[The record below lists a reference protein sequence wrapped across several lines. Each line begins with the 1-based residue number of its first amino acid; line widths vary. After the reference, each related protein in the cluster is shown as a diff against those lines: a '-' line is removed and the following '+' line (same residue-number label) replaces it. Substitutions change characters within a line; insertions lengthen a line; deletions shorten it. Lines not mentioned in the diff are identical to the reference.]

1 MRGEHLTPAFD
12 RLPRMLLLSLAG
24 CALMPMANAG
34 ALAKLTAAL
43 PDMPA
48 PPQGEVQWVAR
59 SMRMNGL
66 PMTLKTF
73 QSRLDPEQVFN
84 HYESI
89 AGRWGRHEFRRLR
102 RLTNSNHRLLSIRS
116 ARHHI
121 TVEARATI
129 RGCEGTITVSMPPE
143 RAIPDA
149 DSVFPRSAN
158 ARIVSR
164 QEYEDDGIEA
174 EHLSLASA
182 GSVRAEAHA
191 FAAALRRGGWQI
203 LRHQTMQAQIRGV
216 VIEAQRGGQHALLT
230 LQPDRSGLSS
240 TAIVVVWRKS

>member
-1 MRGEHLTPAFD
+1 MSVRNEQGKETTD

-34 ALAKLTAAL
+34 ALAKVTAAL
-43 PDMPA
+43 PDVPA

-73 QSRLDPEQVFN
+73 QSRLDPEHVLN

-89 AGRWGRHEFRRLR
+89 AGRWGRNEYRRS
-102 RLTNSNHRLLSIRS
+102 TVNGNRLLSIRS
-116 ARHHI
+116 ARYHI
-121 TVEARATI
+121 TVEARGTV
-129 RGCEGTITVSMPPE
+129 RGCEGTITVSTPPE
-143 RAIPDA
+143 QSAAAVRTA
-149 DSVFPRSAN
+149 FPHPPT

-174 EHLSLASA
+174 EHLSLSSA
-182 GSVRAEAHA
+182 RSATVEAQA
-191 FAAALRRGGWQI
+191 FVTLLQREGWQI
-203 LRHQTMQAQIRGV
+203 VRHQGMQEHFRGV
-216 VIEAQRGGQHALLT
+216 LIEAQRGAQQALLT
-230 LQPDRSGLSS
+230 LQPDRSRPSA

>member
-1 MRGEHLTPAFD
+1 MRREPGKPPLD

-34 ALAKLTAAL
+34 TLARLTAAL
-43 PDMPA
+43 PDVPA

-89 AGRWGRHEFRRLR
+89 AARWGRSEFRR
-102 RLTNSNHRLLSIRS
+102 SASHQHRLLSIRS
-116 ARHHI
+116 ARYHV
-121 TVEARATI
+121 TVEARATVS
-129 RGCEGTITVSMPPE
+129 GCEGTITVSTPPE
-143 RAIPDA
+143 RSAA
-149 DSVFPRSAN
+149 SVDSSFPRPASAH
-158 ARIVSR
+158 IVSR

-174 EHLSLASA
+174 EHLSLVSTRSAS
-182 GSVRAEAHA
+182 VEALA
-191 FAAALRRGGWQI
+191 FADALSRDGWQI
-203 LRHQTMQAQIRGV
+203 LRQQALQRQARGV
-216 VIEAQRGGQHALLT
+216 VIEAQRGAEQVLLT
-230 LQPDRSGLSS
+230 LQPDRSRAST